1 MSTTTSQISEISPL
15 IGVQPYT
22 DKTNLNTEHWT
33 FCDKIRFRN
42 GSPEAVGTF
51 LNVSSGNIEAL
62 PIYSSGKARNFYSQY
77 INGRLYNIIGK
88 SNGVFVYG
96 GIGNQKVINI
106 TPLQDTYTAIPNS
119 LSTVYATL
127 ANNPIHTF
135 SGSNTLIITD
145 TNASLY
151 SIGDTITI
159 SGSTDVGGILA
170 ANINGART
178 IFAISISTNKYYV
191 YAGSSATSSA
201 DGGGASVVVTSGLV
215 KVTMA
220 TTGLYNYNRLKI
232 SGASAFGG
240 ITAPQIN
247 TELFI
252 RGLTSTY
259 FYVMTSGVATSS
271 VTAAGGAST
280 VIYNQIPSGSDVESI
295 GTGYGMGYYGVGL
308 YGTAKGSYSVRKYAR
323 VWSFARFGDYILM
336 TPGDGG
342 YLYYWDG
349 SITTAPVRVTN
360 SPSNVNYMFVSDNT
374 VVCFG
379 KNGFENRI
387 TTSDQGNLF
396 NWTATDTN
404 QVYDDNIEGAGRLI
418 SHISVNDTNIIF
430 TAKKCYTFKHIGLPN
445 IWDIKPLSDNIGII
459 SQRGGVAVNNI
470 AYWMDSNNWY
480 RWSGGAVE
488 VMPAN
493 SQPRSTIINYVY
505 DNIDVTQLSTA
516 FCWYNPKYEE
526 IRWHYKSNTSTT
538 DTDRVA
544 VTNVVEKT
552 WWMDT
557 STATCAESPEIN
569 STYPYMIDKDNNIS
583 INEIYSS
590 YFGQTFTLTSNFMN
604 AGKREARLVSFIP
617 DSYQTGSINV
627 KVDMYQWP
635 QSTTPISSKTYTV
648 AADNKRIETTQNGR
662 YWKYTISG
670 STTTGW
676 NMGKWFE
683 EKQQSGDG
691 A

>member
-1 MSTTTSQISEISPL
+1 MSTTTSQISEISPT
-15 IGVQPYT
+15 IGVQPYM

-42 GSPEAVGTF
+42 GSPEAVGNFGYVTLDTASSALM
-51 LNVSSGNIEAL
+51 LNSG
-62 PIYSSGKARNFYSQY
+62 GKARNFYSQY
-77 INGRLYNIIGK
+77 INGKLYNLIGK
-88 SNGVFVYG
+88 SNGVYSYNGSV
-96 GIGNQKVINI
+96 VTNI
-106 TPLQDTYTAIPNS
+106 TPLQDTSTAIPNS
-119 LSTVYATL
+119 LSTVYTTL
-127 ANNPIHTF
+127 ANNPISVF
-135 SGSNTLIITD
+135 AGSTILVIYD
-145 TNASLY
+145 VNAPLY

-159 SGSTDVGGILA
+159 SGSTDIGGILA
-170 ANINGART
+170 ANINGARK
-178 IFAISISTNKYYV
+178 IWGVSTDRYYV
-191 YAGSSATSSA
+191 SASASATSTTT
-201 DGGGASVVVTSGLV
+201 GGGASVVSSSGLV
-215 KVTMA
+215 KVTMS
-220 TTGLYNYNRLKI
+220 TTGFANYNRFKI
-232 SGASAFGG
+232 SGATAFGG

-247 TELFI
+247 AELFV
-252 RGLTSTY
+252 RGLTGTY

-271 VTAAGGAST
+271 VTAAGGASI
-280 VIYNQIPSGSDVESI
+280 VIYNQIPSGAMYESI
-295 GTGYGMGYYGVGL
+295 GSGYGMGYYGAGL
-308 YGTAKGSYSVRKYAR
+308 YGVSKQSSSVRKYAR

-349 SITTAPVRVTN
+349 SLTTAPVRVTN

-445 IWDIKPLSDNIGII
+445 VWDIKPLSDNIGII

-480 RWSGGAVE
+480 RWTGGAVE

-505 DNIDVTQLSTA
+505 DNINVTQLSTA

-526 IRWHYKSNTSTT
+526 IRWHYASTSSVN
-538 DTDRVA
+538 DTDKVA

-557 STATCAESPEIN
+557 SDSTCVESPEIN
-569 STYPYMIDKDNNIS
+569 SIYPYSVNNYLS
-583 INEIYSS
+583 LLNFEMPPPYGTSK
-590 YFGQTFTLTSNFMN
+590 TFTLTSNFIT
-604 AGKREARLVSFIP
+604 AGKKEVKLVSIIP

-648 AADNKRIETTQNGR
+648 TADNKRIETTQNGR

-683 EKQQSGDG
+683 EKQLSGDG